1 MSLSALVIGFG
12 SIGKRHAEIMNAMD
26 EVAHLSVLSSQSG
39 LPYDTLSSLEDIPRL
54 NPDYVV
60 IASPTNRHYPE
71 LKFLEEHLKGKKILV
86 EKPLFESMVDFKAL
100 NNEVYVGYNLRFHPL
115 INKIRALCRG
125 RKLWSMH
132 VFCGSYLPDW
142 RPGRDYRLTSSA
154 QKDSGGGVL
163 LDLSHELDC
172 VQWLAGPLKV
182 DHAMTEKVS
191 DLEIDSDDLLLLSGQ
206 TKNGVHVH
214 ISLNYFTRKPIR
226 HIFMDGE
233 GISIQGD
240 LIANSL
246 SATVEGKK
254 SDFSWLALDRNETY
268 RAMHHAVLEGDFSN
282 ICNYDQG
289 LQTMVL
295 IERIRSWPQG

>member
-1 MSLSALVIGFG
+1 
-12 SIGKRHAEIMNAMD
+12 MNAMD
-26 EVAHLSVLSSQSG
+26 EIAHLSVLSSQSG

-71 LKFLEEHLKGKKILV
+71 LKFLEEHLEGKKILV
-86 EKPLFESMVDFKAL
+86 EKPLFDSMADFKVL

-115 INKIRALCRG
+115 INKIRELCCG
-125 RKLWSMH
+125 HKLWSMH

-142 RPGRDYRLTSSA
+142 RPGRDYRATSSA
-154 QKDSGGGVL
+154 RKHSGGGVL
-163 LDLSHELDC
+163 LDLSHELDYI
-172 VQWLAGPLKV
+172 QWLAGPFEV
-182 DHAMTEKVS
+182 EHAVSRKVS
-191 DLEIDSDDLLLLSGQ
+191 DLEIDSNDLLLLSGRAQ
-206 TKNGVHVH
+206 SGAYIH
-214 ISLNYFTRKPIR
+214 IALNYFTRKPIR
-226 HIFMDGE
+226 QIILDGE

-254 SDFSWLALDRNETY
+254 SDFSWPHLDRNDTY
-268 RAMHHAVLEGDFSN
+268 RAQHHAVLEGDFSN